1 MIIQTPKLTRNI
13 IFVRKNGLSLCE
25 LNKEE
30 SKKNKRNTLPN
41 ITIENKDKNEISKT
55 IDTNKSSKTKNI
67 MDKKKNLFLNKIL
80 STEKNYFLKDYI
92 RQKEV
97 KIIKDKNI
105 VNKFQARK
113 TFFSEKKIDN
123 CRTSY
128 FNKEINNYN
137 AINNNKITIMIKDIE
152 ADLLIMKKKRNEKYK
167 DYLKKELKW
176 DLYKNKYFIDFNEK
190 LGVKNVYMKTDIFNK
205 KKEYMKQGSNMFSL
219 KYLKAL
225 SSTYDNMKRKTLK
238 IKIK

>member
-30 SKKNKRNTLPN
+30 SKQNKRNTLPN
-41 ITIENKDKNEISKT
+41 ITIENKDKNEISKS

-105 VNKFQARK
+105 NKFQARK

-137 AINNNKITIMIKDIE
+137 TVNNNRIAIMIKDIE

-205 KKEYMKQGSNMFSL
+205 KKEYMKQNQNILNL